1 MRLDVAKNVNLISV
15 VYLFECSLA
24 NLHAHKEFEVGA
36 YRLAVNTRSPDNV
49 RVIRAAKPVCRR
61 MTERGKILNPEYNIF
76 RDQPIAGAS
85 PLRINTLL
93 STDGLYFLYMM
104 SVLATYFT
112 PDVTTLPS

>member
-1 MRLDVAKNVNLISV
+1 MFAIEAD
-15 VYLFECSLA
+15 
-24 NLHAHKEFEVGA
+24 
-36 YRLAVNTRSPDNV
+36 RLAKKFVKSGITSVLSERPLNYADQ
-49 RVIRAAKPVCRR
+49 K
-61 MTERGKILNPEYNIF
+61 TERGKILNPEYSIF
-76 RDQPIAGAS
+76 RDQPIAAAS